1 VALSFLRAHTTWIGQ
16 RYQLYTNPRRR
27 RHRDWMLGFLSV
39 ADEIS
44 GTSIGAALAGTA
56 PLLTAL
62 RGKGLRGRSLYL
74 CVAVTLASYFFS
86 GGVPENVYITGTASI
101 SGTPQLHTTHE
112 LPSRLPAWTLLLTLS
127 DSLCVCVRRD
137 GGCAVVS
144 G

>member
-1 VALSFLRAHTTWIGQ
+1 MSPRVWWSGNLDEDVRDAGLVALSFLRAHTTWIGQ

-62 RGKGLRGRSLYL
+62 RGKGLRGRFLYL
-74 CVAVTLASYFFS
+74 CMW
-86 GGVPENVYITGTASI
+86 
-101 SGTPQLHTTHE
+101 Q
-112 LPSRLPAWTLLLTLS
+112 
-127 DSLCVCVRRD
+127 
-137 GGCAVVS
+137 
-144 G
+144 